1 MLEQIRKL
9 NLDVNKMINAHTNA
23 NNFIY
28 WLQKYN
34 HYKGYSN
41 FGEALLGWCEHDGGF
56 LKLEGDYEEFLR
68 VVIAV
73 LLMGKRSLAVR
84 VGIDELSDDKA
95 KKSEEATPK
104 IVQLEIPVTMEGF
117 SPSIPSRDEFFRA
130 GRQAILSSHR
140 HTTEFESGRRP

>member
-1 MLEQIRKL
+1 
-9 NLDVNKMINAHTNA
+9 MINAHRNA
-23 NNFIY
+23 INFIS
-28 WLQKYN
+28 WLQKYIHHN
-34 HYKGYSN
+34 GFSN
-41 FGEALLGWCEHDGGF
+41 FGEALLGWCERGGGF
-56 LKLEGDYEEFLR
+56 LELEGDYEEFLR

-84 VGIDELSDDKA
+84 VGIDEVSDDKAKDELSDDKA